1 MPILKDMYPA
11 ILTKTQK
18 DLIPFFEPFTDEYFL
33 VGGTAIALH
42 LGHRRS
48 IDFDF
53 FTNNAIKPRVIKKWM
68 ENIPFEPMSL
78 MYEDGDQIHMI
89 IRNVKVTFISF
100 SFEIQCVND
109 IHGISMP
116 SLLTLAAMKA
126 FALGGRAKWKN
137 YVD

>member
-18 DLIPFFEPFTDEYFL
+18 DLVPFFEPFTDEYFL
-33 VGGTAIALH
+33 AGGTAIALH

-48 IDFDF
+48 IDFYF

-100 SFEIQCVND
+100 SFEIQCVNH

-116 SLLTLAAMKA
+116 SLH
-126 FALGGRAKWKN
+126 
-137 YVD
+137 